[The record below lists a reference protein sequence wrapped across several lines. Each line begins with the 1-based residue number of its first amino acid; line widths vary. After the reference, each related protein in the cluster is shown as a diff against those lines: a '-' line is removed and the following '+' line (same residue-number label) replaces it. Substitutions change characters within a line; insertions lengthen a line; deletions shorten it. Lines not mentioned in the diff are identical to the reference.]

1 MGFSASDGSE
11 KYTNNFQSA
20 TKNKIKKLTKPM
32 DLNFTC
38 EMVP

>member
-1 MGFSASDGSE
+1 MGFSALDGSE
-11 KYTNNFQSA
+11 EYTDNFQSD
-20 TKNKIKKLTKPM
+20 TKNKIKKLNKPM